1 MPTTRTW
8 YTQPHYIRHS
18 NFLIYC
24 TLAIAAVLAV
34 RLAHGTVYPWWH
46 AAGLLLCL
54 TLATASIL
62 TAFLLPGEPLL
73 RLDGNGIHFRSSTI
87 AWRDYR
93 YATIDERPAVIT
105 HAPRP
110 WLLTIRS
117 DYGQKSIPI
126 ARIGYRSAQDIVA
139 ACQQGKAQY
148 NAQAMDDTI
157 TRAYR
162 DTLANGDFDPTEQ
175 AELAQV
181 IAELKN
187 DLLPSTTDSTAALR
201 AEIQQE
207 TRSPATREALLR
219 LTRYFGGK
227 ADTRPS
233 YPLRIRPLAWLLL
246 AANGCTA
253 LAIFALASGSIR
265 LADSVAEALP
275 AYLVAISLAN
285 LIAWRAPWR
294 WQAVSDAPPDST
306 APRRTAA
313 PPHNVAPHQWYKH
326 PRAVARGNWHT
337 FAWLLLTALLAM
349 LTSRGVANGHPIAL
363 ALLLPILFSARA
375 AWQAAR
381 HALSQHA
388 APLVRL
394 DGSGVH
400 LALKNRRKRRLGQIP
415 ARGTALQV
423 GALTCHIAWEE
434 IAYIGAEE
442 ASRYHA
448 QRLLIEDQ
456 TGDNHGILTAP
467 LGDYERVCAIAA
479 TARTCLD
486 TNWPAPDDEDHA
498 PPHPLPLAYGL
509 FAANTVLIAAWLTLN
524 LLVQQGALVLPFAD
538 PSLPW
543 LDWLPPL
550 HLHSILPFGAY
561 PHANTCVLL
570 ALLALNLAAR
580 FAPWQWQA
588 AV

>member
-24 TLAIAAVLAV
+24 VLTIAVVLAV
-34 RLAHGTVYPWWH
+34 RLVHGTVHPWWH

-54 TLATASIL
+54 ALAIVSIL
-62 TAFLLPGEPLL
+62 TAFYLPGEPLL
-73 RLDGNGIHFRSSTI
+73 RLDGNGIHFRNRTI

-110 WLLTIRS
+110 WLLIIRS
-117 DYGQKSIPI
+117 DYGQKSILI
-126 ARIGYRSAQDIVA
+126 ARIGYRSAQNIVA

-148 NAQAMDDTI
+148 RAQAMDDTI
-157 TRAYR
+157 ERTYR
-162 DTLANGDFDPTEQ
+162 DTIANSDLNPTEQ

-187 DLLPSTTDSTAALR
+187 DLLPSMTDSTAALR

-207 TRSPATREALLR
+207 TRSPAAREALMR
-219 LTRYFGGK
+219 LTRHLGGK

-246 AANGCTA
+246 ATNGCTA
-253 LAIFALASGSIR
+253 LALFALASGNIR
-265 LADSVAEALP
+265 LTDSVAEALP
-275 AYLVAISLAN
+275 AYLVAISLTN

-415 ARGTALQV
+415 ARGTALQA
-423 GALTCHIAWEE
+423 GALTCHISWEE

-456 TGDNHGILTAP
+456 AGDNHGILTAP

-479 TARTCLD
+479 TARACLD
-486 TNWPAPDDEDHA
+486 TNWPAPADEDHA
-498 PPHPLPLAYGL
+498 PPHPRPLAYGL
-509 FAANTVLIAAWLTLN
+509 LTANCVLIAAWLTLN
-524 LLVQQGALVLPFAD
+524 LLIQQGALVLPFAD
-538 PSLPW
+538 PSLPL

-550 HLHSILPFGAY
+550 HLHTILPFGDY

-588 AV
+588 EA